1 MEAYIKKGERTAIFF
16 LVYSLVFY
24 LFFVT
29 LKYTLPFVLGI
40 IFALIC
46 RKPAYYLTMTFKI
59 KPWLASLLSS
69 LVFFILFIG
78 IIFLCGTAIIN
89 DTVSLTKLIPDYIS
103 DITSSLY
110 TNLMKLNDSF
120 IINIDP
126 NILSSLESSLSDAA
140 TSIVTTTVNLST
152 LIIQK
157 ILAILGSVPYI
168 AMVIIFTLLA
178 TYYVT
183 LNMISPYSK
192 DLLKTAG
199 SKVHRTVEIA
209 LEMRRMILNFSLS
222 YLLIVFITFLA
233 TLIGF
238 SILKVPYAFLLSLL
252 CGIFDIMP
260 ILGMAIVYIP
270 LALINLLQGNY
281 FTGLSILILWIVVM
295 VVRQIIE
302 PKIMSTTLGLNPLAV
317 LAAIF
322 IGIEAGGVLG
332 MLFFM
337 FLVVFYTVL
346 NELKVI

>member
-16 LVYSLVFY
+16 LLYSLIFY
-24 LFFVT
+24 LFFIT

-46 RKPAYYLTMTFKI
+46 RKPAYYLTMTSKI

-69 LVFFILFIG
+69 IVFFIILIG
-78 IIFLCGTAIIN
+78 TIFLCGTAIIN
-89 DTVSLTKLIPDYIS
+89 ETVSLTKFIPEYIGNLAN
-103 DITSSLY
+103 SLY
-110 TNLMKLNDSF
+110 DNLMKLNDTF
-120 IINIDP
+120 IINIDS
-126 NILSSLESSLSDAA
+126 NILSSLESSISDAA
-140 TSIVTTTVNLST
+140 ASVVATTVNLST

-178 TYYVT
+178 TYYIT
-183 LNMISPYSK
+183 LNLISPHSK
-192 DLLKTAG
+192 NILKVAG
-199 SKVHRTVEIA
+199 IKVHRTVEIA
-209 LEMRRMILNFSLS
+209 LEMRKMIFNFSLS

-238 SILKVPYAFLLSLL
+238 TILRIPYAFLLSLL

-270 LALINLLQGNY
+270 LALINFLQGNY
-281 FTGLSILILWIVVM
+281 FTGLALLILWIVVM

>member
-1 MEAYIKKGERTAIFF
+1 MEAYIRKGERTAIFF
-16 LVYSLVFY
+16 LIYSLIFF
-24 LFFVT
+24 LFFIT
-29 LKYTLPFVLGI
+29 LRYTLPFVLGI
-40 IFALIC
+40 IFAFIC
-46 RKPAYYLTMTFKI
+46 RKPASYLSTRFKI

-69 LVFFILFIG
+69 IVFFILLIG

-89 DTVSLTKLIPDYIS
+89 ETMSLTKFIPDYIS
-103 DITSSLY
+103 DLTNSLY

-120 IINIDP
+120 IINIDT
-126 NILSSLESSLSDAA
+126 NILSSLERSLSDAA
-140 TSIVTTTVNLST
+140 SSIVTTTVNLST

-192 DLLKTAG
+192 GLIKSTN
-199 SKVHRTVEIA
+199 SKFHRTVEIA
-209 LEMRRMILNFSLS
+209 LEMKRMILNFSLS
-222 YLLIVFITFLA
+222 YLFIVFITFLA

-238 SILKVPYAFLLSLL
+238 SILKVPYTFLLSLF

-260 ILGMAIVYIP
+260 ILGMAIIYIP

-281 FTGLSILILWIVVM
+281 FTGIAILILWIVVM
-295 VVRQIIE
+295 IVRQIIE

-322 IGIEAGGVLG
+322 IGIESGGVLG
-332 MLFFM
+332 MIFFM
-337 FLVVFYTVL
+337 FLVVFYTVFD
-346 NELKVI
+346 ELKVI

>member
-1 MEAYIKKGERTAIFF
+1 METYIKKGERIAVFF
-16 LVYSLVFY
+16 LIYSLVFY
-24 LFFVT
+24 LFFNT

-46 RKPAYYLTMTFKI
+46 RKPAQYLIMTFKI

-69 LVFFILFIG
+69 IVFFIIFIG
-78 IIFLCGTAIIN
+78 AIFLCGTAIIN
-89 DTVSLTKLIPDYIS
+89 ETLSLTKFIPEYIS
-103 DITSSLY
+103 DLTNSLY
-110 TNLMKLNDSF
+110 DSLMKLNDTF
-120 IINIDP
+120 IINIDS
-126 NILSSLESSLSDAA
+126 NILSSLESSISNAA
-140 TSIVTTTVNLST
+140 ASIVTTTVNLST
-152 LIIQK
+152 FIIQK
-157 ILAILGSVPYI
+157 VFAILGSVPYI

-183 LNMISPYSK
+183 LNMISPHSQNI
-192 DLLKTAG
+192 LKAAG
-199 SKVHRTVEIA
+199 SKAHRTVEIA
-209 LEMRRMILNFSLS
+209 LEMRKMIFNFSLS

-238 SILKVPYAFLLSLL
+238 TILKVPYTFLLSLL

-260 ILGMAIVYIP
+260 ILGMAIIYIP

-281 FTGLSILILWIVVM
+281 FTGIAILILWVIVM

-332 MLFFM
+332 MIFFM
-337 FLVVFYTVL
+337 FLVVFYTLL